1 VDVWKPKRGE
11 SVITVREPWA
21 TAIIHLGKTIENRP
35 WRTKYRGRIWIHTSK
50 GAPGLSDNLSL
61 LPRMMKRAGERNID
75 HRIASHDFNINRGKI
90 VGSVEIVDC
99 VGVQQVRRSPS
110 LKRHRS
116 WAIGLQCFLL
126 ENPIP
131 LRTPV
136 PAKGALGI
144 WKLK

>member
-1 VDVWKPKRGE
+1 M
-11 SVITVREPWA
+11 
-21 TAIIHLGKTIENRP
+21 HLGKTIENRP

-61 LPRMMKRAGERNID
+61 LPRMMKRAGERSID
-75 HRIASHDFNINRGKI
+75 RCIGSHDFKTNRGRI

-99 VGVQQVRRSPS
+99 VSVEQVRRRPS
-110 LKRHRS
+110 LKRHRA
-116 WAIGLQCFLL
+116 WAVGEPYCFLL
-126 ENPIP
+126 ASPLP

-136 PAKGALGI
+136 TMKGALGI